1 MEKQEVGSEQ
11 GRLISTE
18 APVAISLE
26 TLKAE
31 RDALK
36 KKLAEID
43 AEQKTLEVKAKDIRQ
58 KEIQTKREIE
68 ALNVLIDLQQPPEH
82 KPLPPPA
89 APGKP

>member
-1 MEKQEVGSEQ
+1 M
-11 GRLISTE
+11 
-18 APVAISLE
+18 AISLD

-43 AEQKTLEVKAKDIRQ
+43 AEQKVLETKAKDIRQ

-68 ALNVLIDLQQPPEH
+68 ALNVLIDLQQPPET

>member
-1 MEKQEVGSEQ
+1 M
-11 GRLISTE
+11 
-18 APVAISLE
+18 AISLD

-43 AEQKTLEVKAKDIRQ
+43 AEQKVLETKAKDIRQ

-68 ALNVLIDLQQPPEH
+68 ALNVLIDLQQPPEN